1 MKKVIKL
8 TESDLVRIIKKV
20 ISENDELPPSRPPH
34 NIKEI
39 LNQIELYEVY
49 PNIFAMVIK
58 DDKLRARVFLRYQEF
73 YESDSD
79 TFRGKGFKWEDYINF
94 YKEKTKKDY
103 FSYHEDFAGYNVPC
117 DTIEA
122 CKTKIPDLNIYDMIM
137 FSVVD
142 TIKEIVGSNKY
153 YLIGID
159 QSNNEDPSLIY
170 HEIAHGLW
178 FSDPEYKSR
187 MKERLEEM
195 NSSVKEQ
202 IIDILKGYGYGDN
215 VFEDEIQAYM
225 ATGLSAKMKNMDNI
239 EQDVIKFKK
248 VFGDYVKNIELQK
261 ISIDWS
267 TDLDYIN

>member
-1 MKKVIKL
+1 MIR
-8 TESDLVRIIKKV
+8 DIIKKTLL
-20 ISENDELPPSRPPH
+20 EARGEQPPKTPPK
-34 NIKEI
+34 NIKKI
-39 LNQIELYEVY
+39 LDQIELFEVY
-49 PNIFAMVIK
+49 PKIFALVIK
-58 DDKLRARVFLRYQEF
+58 DDRLRARVFLRYQEF

-79 TFRGKGFKWEDYINF
+79 SFRGKGFKWKDYINF

-195 NSSVKEQ
+195 DSSVKEQ

-248 VFGDYVKNIELQK
+248 VFQDYTKNIKLQK
-261 ISIDWS
+261 IKIDWS
-267 TDLDYIN
+267 TDLDYTG

>member
-1 MKKVIKL
+1 
-8 TESDLVRIIKKV
+8 
-20 ISENDELPPSRPPH
+20 
-34 NIKEI
+34 
-39 LNQIELYEVY
+39 
-49 PNIFAMVIK
+49 
-58 DDKLRARVFLRYQEF
+58 
-73 YESDSD
+73 
-79 TFRGKGFKWEDYINF
+79 
-94 YKEKTKKDY
+94 
-103 FSYHEDFAGYNVPC
+103 
-117 DTIEA
+117 
-122 CKTKIPDLNIYDMIM
+122 MIM

-195 NSSVKEQ
+195 DSSVKEQ